1 MKDPAALVYI
11 DTWLSSTAEM
21 DADCRGWYFNLILH
35 QYDKESL
42 PNDIEKLAQLA
53 VVKFSQF
60 ERFKQVFEQV
70 LKGKFE
76 VCEDGRLRNKKA
88 SDIIRGR
95 KKFTEKRSKS
105 GSVGFIVKIANEL
118 GFSEPEKHKLKT
130 DLYSDKLTIE
140 EAKDKQVLKQM
151 LELYR
156 NGDEDEDVD
165 RKEDLSKSKE
175 LKEEQFEKFYN
186 FYGVKK
192 GKQLAKKA
200 WMKLSDK
207 DLELIRKT
215 IGRYLAET
223 PDKKFRK
230 HPSTYLNQKTWLDY
244 VRADGKVDEAIP
256 IVEPGWVYVGLSE
269 AYDIIRDQNSVS
281 LSEKEAIGAGDDYV
295 RKMMNINP
303 SYKNVGK
310 GWKYRE
316 NR

>member
-70 LKGKFE
+70 LKEKFE
-76 VCEDGRLRNKKA
+76 VCEDGRIRNKKA

-118 GFSEPEKHKLKT
+118 GFSDSEKHKLKT

-156 NGDEDEDVD
+156 NVDEDEDID
-165 RKEDLSKSKE
+165 RKEDSSKE
-175 LKEEQFEKFYN
+175 RKKGRSNPNAPTEKEVIEYVVGCGYSQSLAEKFYAR
-186 FYGVKK
+186 YTVSGWVVKDGSPIENWK
-192 GKQLAKKA
+192 GLLHNAWFNKVQKSNVKA
-200 WMKLSDK
+200 P
-207 DLELIRKT
+207 
-215 IGRYLAET
+215 A
-223 PDKKFRK
+223 
-230 HPSTYLNQKTWLDY
+230 LD
-244 VRADGKVDEAIP
+244 
-256 IVEPGWVYVGLSE
+256 PGWVYVDMNK
-269 AYDIIRDQNSVS
+269 AYGIVRETYNVK
-281 LSEKEAIGAGDDYV
+281 LSEKEKIGAGDDYV
-295 RKMMNINP
+295 REMMNIHP
-303 SYKNVGK
+303 AFESEGD
-310 GWKYRE
+310 GWKYRQS
-316 NR
+316 